1 MNEDELNEQLQKII
15 ESYYEAPYL
24 DRADMHSM
32 IEEIKDTLLS
42 PPTCSAFESYWDARG
57 VTINPPIMREA
68 MKEVAWKS
76 WQACASHAVLIA
88 DSWQHE
94 TPSILRMKLLPN
106 SGNDYPPR

>member
-1 MNEDELNEQLQKII
+1 MNTQKT
-15 ESYYEAPYL
+15 
-24 DRADMHSM
+24 DDG
-32 IEEIKDTLLS
+32 TLLS

-106 SGNDYPPR
+106 AQVLTSEERGL